1 MGVLSGKA
9 GLVTGASRGIGRAI
23 AVELARNGAHVAVGY
38 SVTADA
44 AEAVV
49 AEIRELGVQGFGV
62 KGNVGRPEECQ
73 PAVDSVVERFGQL
86 DFLVN
91 NAGITR
97 DRTLAKMT
105 VEDWNAVIDV
115 NLHSIFNITSAALK
129 HMVQRGYGRII
140 NISSVVGQMGNFGQT
155 NYSTAKAGMIGFT
168 KSAALELA
176 RKGITVNCI
185 APGFVA
191 TDMVDAMS
199 AEAQERMVGSI
210 PMGRFGKP
218 EEIAQAALFL
228 IAYGDYV
235 TGQVIGVNGGLYM

>member
-1 MGVLSGKA
+1 MGVLSGQA

-23 AVELARNGAHVAVGY
+23 ALELARNGAHIAVGY
-38 SVTADA
+38 SANEDA
-44 AEAVV
+44 ANAVV
-49 AEIRELGVQGFGV
+49 AEISALGVDAVAV
-62 KGNVGRPEECQ
+62 KGNVAVPEQVQ
-73 PAVDSVVERFGQL
+73 PAVDSVAARFGRL

-91 NAGITR
+91 NAGINR

-105 VEDWNAVIDV
+105 PELWNEVIDV
-115 NLHSIFNITSAALK
+115 NLHSVFNVTSVVLE
-129 HMVQRGYGRII
+129 HMLHRGYGRIV
-140 NISSVVGQMGNFGQT
+140 NISSVVGQTGNFGQT

-176 RKGITVNCI
+176 QRGITVNCI

-191 TDMVDAMS
+191 TDMVDGMPAD
-199 AEAQERMVGSI
+199 AQKRALERI

-228 IAYGDYV
+228 IAFGDYV
-235 TGQVIGVNGGLYM
+235 TGQVIAVNGGMYM